1 MYYVRRAGT
10 IKGPLTREKLSSLR
24 QEKRLRMRDEVS
36 ESPDGPWRMF
46 RDAHDL
52 VLTADDSTR
61 DDSVSVTEEP
71 LSPPSGV
78 AKPEKFGESDR
89 EWHASLQTWIEGD
102 HLFRKPFRPWKYLLG
117 GVFLVALAI
126 YAMSIVLRP
135 H

>member
-1 MYYVRRAGT
+1 MYYVRRKGH

-36 ESPDGPWRMF
+36 DSPDGPWRML
-46 RDAHDL
+46 RDTPDL
-52 VLTADDSTR
+52 LLMADDSPR
-61 DDSVSVTEEP
+61 GDSVSGSDES
-71 LSPPSGV
+71 LSLPHGV
-78 AKPEKFGESDR
+78 AKPEKAGESDR
-89 EWHASLQTWIEGD
+89 EWHDSLQTWIEGD

-126 YAMSIVLRP
+126 YALSIVLRP